1 MIEVSLEDFEKNFD
15 AYMER
20 IETNKEEFLVRKQ
33 DGTAVVAVPAE
44 QLEPLSEHMSDE
56 EWYNL
61 YSNHSE
67 ASWNQKSSLN
77 AILTATLSVVN

>member
-67 ASWNQKSSLN
+67 AS
-77 AILTATLSVVN
+77 